1 MTLHLI
7 YLIQS
12 SHPLHYEVAVHS
24 KGETRFLR
32 RQGFGQGFEFIP
44 AGPLQ
49 ANMPGQR
56 RSRKPGNL
64 VNHEF
69 IPRITQKPISLV
81 NIIAQINVAI
91 HEWEIPWR
99 GGPSRRLESYYN

>member
-1 MTLHLI
+1 MEQRLSYGNFILLICKEQTSISMTLHLI

-32 RQGFGQGFEFIP
+32 RQSFSQGFEFIP

-49 ANMPGQR
+49 ANMPG
-56 RSRKPGNL
+56 
-64 VNHEF
+64 
-69 IPRITQKPISLV
+69 
-81 NIIAQINVAI
+81 
-91 HEWEIPWR
+91 
-99 GGPSRRLESYYN
+99 